1 MSKIR
6 FLIVSAGAAALFL
19 GGGTALANVSAL
31 SGNSDSHGD
40 AVASAARTT
49 CPHGPGGVHGACVS
63 AIASSNAESDNNSDS
78 NTEDGAT
85 DTNEDSATESGQ
97 SNGKVHG
104 HSAKNAD
111 KAHGNSDS

>member
-1 MSKIR
+1 MTKIR
-6 FLIVSAGAAALFL
+6 LLIVSAGAAALFL

-31 SGNSDSHGD
+31 SGNSDAHGD

-63 AIASSNAESDNNSDS
+63 AIASGHSESDNNS
-78 NTEDGAT
+78 EDGAS
-85 DTNEDSATESGQ
+85 DTNEDAAPKSDQGSHK
-97 SNGKVHG
+97 NHG

-111 KAHGNSDS
+111 KARGNSDSN